1 MGFHLCMLPQQKER
15 VQLPFAKEFSI
26 KVFPS
31 RQKKGAAENG
41 WLEDYPF
48 FLGPS
53 IFSGAFAVT
62 FRKCRR
68 LRQGNRLIQGRCG
81 LQPIDMQQHRAKSR
95 HHQGEDAVSSNWWAS
110 RFGRKRA
117 TSCASS
123 KKHPW
128 NEGCNPWKTLLQ
140 KSEPIK
146 FNQVV
151 STQRNYPG

>member
-95 HHQGEDAVSSNWWAS
+95 HHQGEDAVSSNW
-110 RFGRKRA
+110 
-117 TSCASS
+117 
-123 KKHPW
+123 
-128 NEGCNPWKTLLQ
+128 
-140 KSEPIK
+140 
-146 FNQVV
+146 
-151 STQRNYPG
+151 